1 MKWVKRAAFI
11 VVVLVILAL
20 VAYGFMPKPV
30 DAETAKVTRGE
41 LLVTIDNESRTRV
54 RDRFTIAAPLAADM
68 SRITLKPGDT
78 VALGQPITILSPL
91 PPQPLDARAKAE
103 ADARVFAAME
113 RLNAGSADVRAAE
126 AELAF
131 AKREHE
137 RLAGLL
143 AKKLVTEESVQAAD
157 TRRAAASA
165 RFLSAGFYEAAAR
178 FELRM
183 AESVLISSNQGAAL
197 PQVSIESPTSGMVLR
212 VYRESA
218 GAVMPGERLV
228 EIGNPASLEVVADVL
243 SRDAVRIKQG
253 MRVRMERWGGEG
265 SLKGRVRVIEPFG
278 FTKLSAL
285 GVEEQ
290 RVNVIID
297 IEEPPQKW
305 AALGDGYRVEAR
317 VILVER
323 LQTLKVLAGALFNTE
338 DGHALFQVRDG
349 VAHEL
354 QVKVGV
360 RNGLEAEV
368 LSGLNEGD
376 EVIVHP
382 GDNVKDGVAIAALK

>member
-1 MKWVKRAAFI
+1 MKWLYRALMI
-11 VVVLVILAL
+11 VVALAIVAL

-30 DAETAKVTRGE
+30 DAETAKVTRGD

-54 RDRFTIAAPLAADM
+54 RDRYTIAAHIAAEM
-68 SRITLKPGDT
+68 GRITLKPGDA
-78 VALGQPITILSPL
+78 VAAGQQLTILTPL
-91 PPQPLDARAKAE
+91 PPQPLDARALAEVKARILAAQQRALAAE
-103 ADARVFAAME
+103 SAVTAADAEHKFAI
-113 RLNAGSADVRAAE
+113 
-126 AELAF
+126 
-131 AKREHE
+131 KEHE
-137 RLAGLL
+137 RLKGLGE
-143 AKKLVTEESVQAAD
+143 KRLVSEEAVHAAD
-157 TRRAAASA
+157 TRRAAAEATLQSA
-165 RFLSAGFYEAAAR
+165 QFSKAAAGHDL
-178 FELRM
+178 EM
-183 AESVLISSNQGAAL
+183 ARSALVFSNQGADLTAI
-197 PQVSIESPTSGMVLR
+197 PVVSPVAGKVLR

-218 GAVMPGERLV
+218 GAVMPGELLI

-243 SRDAVRIKQG
+243 SRDAVRIKPG
-253 MRVRMERWGGEG
+253 MRVRIERWGGEG
-265 SLKGRVRVIEPFG
+265 ALKGRVRVIEPSG

-290 RVNVIID
+290 RVNVVID
-297 IEEPPQKW
+297 FDEPAQKW
-305 AALGDGYRVEAR
+305 AALGDGYRVESR

-323 LQTLKVLAGALFNTE
+323 LQTLKVLVGALFNTE
-338 DGHALFQVRDG
+338 DGPALFQVRDG

-382 GDNVKDGVAIAALK
+382 GDNVKDGVEITALK

>member
-11 VVVLVILAL
+11 VVALGILAL

-30 DAETAKVTRGE
+30 DVETAKVTRGE

-54 RDRFTIAAPLAADM
+54 RDRYTIVAPIAANM
-68 SRITLKPGDT
+68 SRTSLKPGDT
-78 VALGQPITILSPL
+78 VAAGQQLCSLMPL
-91 PPQPLDARAKAE
+91 PPQPLDARAQAE
-103 ADARVFAAME
+103 AKARILAAE
-113 RLNAGSADVRAAE
+113 QRALAAE
-126 AELAF
+126 AAVTAATAERKF
-131 AKREHE
+131 AIKEHE
-137 RLAGLL
+137 RLEGLG
-143 AKKLVTEESVQAAD
+143 KKQLVSEEVVQAAD
-157 TRRAAASA
+157 TRRAAAEASLQSA
-165 RFLSAGFYEAAAR
+165 QFSKAAAGHDL
-178 FELRM
+178 EM
-183 AESVLISSNQGAAL
+183 ARAALVFSNDGADLAAL
-197 PQVSIESPTSGMVLR
+197 PLVSPVAGRVLR

-218 GAVMPGERLV
+218 GAVMPGEMLI

-243 SRDAVRIKQG
+243 SRDAVRIKPG

-265 SLKGRVRVIEPFG
+265 SLKGRVRVIEPSG

-290 RVNVIID
+290 RVNVVID
-297 IEEPPQKW
+297 FDEPPQKW
-305 AALGDGYRVEAR
+305 AALGDSYRVEAR

-323 LQTLKVLAGALFNTE
+323 LQTLKVPAGALFNTE
-338 DGHALFQVRDG
+338 DGPALFQVRDG

-354 QVKVGV
+354 KVKVGV

-376 EVIVHP
+376 EVIIHP
-382 GDNVKDGVAIAALK
+382 GDNVKDGVEITPLK